1 MGLAGLIIGYA
12 VASGI
17 NGGLIVNPGTV
28 PTPPAAGDNTVPTPP
43 PTNDTPATVDDDP
56 VLGKASATITLIECT
71 DFQCPFC
78 SRHFTQTFPQIKKDY
93 IDTGKVKYVS
103 RDFPLSFHPNAQ
115 KASEAAECAK
125 EQNKY
130 WEMHDKLFIAQE
142 EWSNLAAADA
152 AKKFKEY
159 AASLGLPAA
168 SYASCLDTGKTAAE
182 VKKDLAD
189 GSASGIDGTPGF
201 WILGPDGKNQKIS
214 GAYPFDTFKKAFD
227 DLLGS

>member
-1 MGLAGLIIGYA
+1 MGLAGLIVGYGL
-12 VASGI
+12 ASGI
-17 NGGLIVNPGTV
+17 GGGLLPSGTA
-28 PTPPAAGDNTVPTPP
+28 PTTPPAVDNTVPTPP
-43 PTNDTPATVDDDP
+43 PSNDTPATADDDA
-56 VLGKASATITLIECT
+56 VLGKASAPITVIEFT

-78 SRHFTQTFPQIKKDY
+78 SRHFTQTFGQIKKDY

-103 RDFPLSFHPNAQ
+103 RDFPLGFHPNAQ
-115 KASEAAECAK
+115 KASETAECAK

-130 WEMHDKLFIAQE
+130 WEMHDKLFTAQE

-159 AASLGLPAA
+159 AAGFGLNAGTF
-168 SYASCLDTGKTAAE
+168 ASCLDDGKTAAE

-214 GAYPFDTFKKAFD
+214 GAYPYDTFKTAFD
-227 DLLGS
+227 GMLGS